1 MAEQRRLARVGEQI
15 REELTILIDTEIDDP
30 RVGPVTVTH
39 VDLSK
44 DMRNARVWV
53 SGAGSL
59 AERRDTLAGLQS
71 ARSFLRSQLG
81 ARMPHLMRTPELVF
95 DYDDSFEHGM
105 KIEGLLS
112 ELGADDDSDED

>member
-1 MAEQRRLARVGEQI
+1 LADQRRLARVGEQI

-59 AERRDTLAGLQS
+59 GERRDTLAGLQS
-71 ARSFLRSQLG
+71 ARAFMRSQLG
-81 ARMPHLMRTPELVF
+81 SRMPHLMHTPELIF
-95 DYDDSFEHGM
+95 DYDDSVEHGM
-105 KIEGLLS
+105 RVEGLLS
-112 ELGADDDSDED
+112 ELADDDDSDDD